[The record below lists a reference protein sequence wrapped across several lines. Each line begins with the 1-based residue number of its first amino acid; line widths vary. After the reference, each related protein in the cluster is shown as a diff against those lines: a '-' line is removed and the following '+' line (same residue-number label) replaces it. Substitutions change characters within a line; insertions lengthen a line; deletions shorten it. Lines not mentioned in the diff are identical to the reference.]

1 MPPAIDPARL
11 ALLPDDLR
19 ALFDAQKVML
29 DAERRRAEHERAAR
43 LHVESELA
51 ASRET
56 VERLE
61 LLVKEYE
68 RARFGRRSEKFDP
81 DQLQLMLED
90 IEIAIA
96 EVQEGEEVRSRRA
109 GGAPSKRRTS
119 RLARAFPAHLPRIET
134 VIEPESLNAR
144 AAAARWPASA
154 RTAPAV
160 LMSWRLNMRRRDSA
174 PPLRLPE
181 GMRRSGS
188 GGGARP
194 SDRSGHSDRGAAG
207 AGRGRQ
213 VQRAPAALSPVPGF
227 RPARDRARPG
237 GAGRLDG
244 NGRLPPRPACP
255 GVWPK

>member
-1 MPPAIDPARL
+1 MPSAVDPARL

-19 ALFDAQKVML
+19 ALFDAQQVML
-29 DAERRRAEHERAAR
+29 DAERHRAEHERAGR

-109 GGAPSKRRTS
+109 GGAGNIANLQSAGQAGSPAPFLLICRGSKR
-119 RLARAFPAHLPRIET
+119 
-134 VIEPESLNAR
+134 
-144 AAAARWPASA
+144 
-154 RTAPAV
+154 
-160 LMSWRLNMRRRDSA
+160 
-174 PPLRLPE
+174 
-181 GMRRSGS
+181 
-188 GGGARP
+188 
-194 SDRSGHSDRGAAG
+194 
-207 AGRGRQ
+207 
-213 VQRAPAALSPVPGF
+213 
-227 RPARDRARPG
+227 
-237 GAGRLDG
+237 
-244 NGRLPPRPACP
+244 
-255 GVWPK
+255 

>member
-1 MPPAIDPARL
+1 MTGPANGRFVSMPPAIDPARL

-109 GGAPSKRRTS
+109 GGARQSAGQAGWPAPFLLICRGSKR
-119 RLARAFPAHLPRIET
+119 
-134 VIEPESLNAR
+134 
-144 AAAARWPASA
+144 
-154 RTAPAV
+154 
-160 LMSWRLNMRRRDSA
+160 
-174 PPLRLPE
+174 
-181 GMRRSGS
+181 
-188 GGGARP
+188 
-194 SDRSGHSDRGAAG
+194 
-207 AGRGRQ
+207 
-213 VQRAPAALSPVPGF
+213 
-227 RPARDRARPG
+227 
-237 GAGRLDG
+237 
-244 NGRLPPRPACP
+244 
-255 GVWPK
+255 

>member
-109 GGAPSKRRTS
+109 GGARQSAGQAGWPAPFLLICRGSKR
-119 RLARAFPAHLPRIET
+119 
-134 VIEPESLNAR
+134 
-144 AAAARWPASA
+144 
-154 RTAPAV
+154 
-160 LMSWRLNMRRRDSA
+160 
-174 PPLRLPE
+174 
-181 GMRRSGS
+181 
-188 GGGARP
+188 
-194 SDRSGHSDRGAAG
+194 
-207 AGRGRQ
+207 
-213 VQRAPAALSPVPGF
+213 
-227 RPARDRARPG
+227 
-237 GAGRLDG
+237 
-244 NGRLPPRPACP
+244 
-255 GVWPK
+255 